1 MTHYFGGAT
10 AFISVKSD
18 IKCNSTNVSEED
30 LHIGHRQEEAD
41 TKINVHV
48 KDCLLNGFKNIIVK
62 TTDTD
67 VITLL
72 LAHLPFLDS
81 P

>member
-1 MTHYFGGAT
+1 M
-10 AFISVKSD
+10 KSD
-18 IKCNSTNVSEED
+18 IKWNSTNVSEEE

-48 KDCLLNGFKNIIVK
+48 KDCLLNGFKNIVVK

-72 LAHLPFLDS
+72 LAHLSFLYS